1 MDELTT
7 DRLRLALAGA
17 GLDAITDGHH
27 PAPVAG
33 LRRAAV
39 LILFDADRDP
49 RVVLTERSPRLRQ
62 HAGQISFPG
71 GRVDPGESA
80 RAAALREAWE
90 ECAIVDAGV
99 RVLGEL
105 PASSLPVSSFA
116 VTPVVA
122 VWDGTGPLEPTA
134 SPDEVDAVHMVK
146 VADLADPDNR
156 GTWWQARTTAS
167 GGARLGGAAFAVDG
181 LVIWGFTAMILDGV
195 LEVAGWTRP
204 WDTERVI
211 DVLPK
216 S

>member
-156 GTWWQARTTAS
+156 GTWRQARTPAS
-167 GGARLGGAAFAVDG
+167 GGAAFAVAG